1 MMTNKNFKE
10 KSMSIRLDKNTV
22 ERIDSLS
29 DKLSLTTASIIRLAV
44 AKLYEHEI
52 ERFEYE

>member
-29 DKLSLTTASIIRLAV
+29 DKLSLNTASIIRLAV

-52 ERFEYE
+52 DRFEHE

>member
-29 DKLSLTTASIIRLAV
+29 DKLSLNTASIIRLAV
-44 AKLYEHEI
+44 AKLYEYEI
-52 ERFEYE
+52 DRFEHE

>member
-29 DKLSLTTASIIRLAV
+29 DKLSLNTASIIRLAV
-44 AKLYEHEI
+44 AKLYKHEI
-52 ERFEYE
+52 ERFEHE